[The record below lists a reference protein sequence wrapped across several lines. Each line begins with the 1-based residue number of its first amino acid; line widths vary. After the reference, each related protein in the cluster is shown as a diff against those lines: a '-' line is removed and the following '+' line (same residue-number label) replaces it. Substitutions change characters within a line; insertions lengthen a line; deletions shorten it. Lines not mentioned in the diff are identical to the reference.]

1 MAKIKRC
8 LEPGGWVELAE
19 LGSELYSDDNTM
31 APGNGLKVQFD
42 LVRESMERIGRS
54 FPDEEALRKRLI
66 DAGFE
71 DVHCV
76 NYKHPIG
83 PWAKDKKMKHIGAM
97 VLLSFETGLEVCLP
111 PSRAG
116 STSAECGYLMA
127 DAGIWHGCPHADH
140 ENEPRGGGQD
150 YCQRLEGHQEQE
162 FPHIFVLVSSPPT
175 LPYPQR
181 EAC

>member
-1 MAKIKRC
+1 MLSRDCSPIQPAWVPPNCKFEVDDAEREWTFRPNHFDLIHARNLSQSIETVAWPKLMAKIKRC

-31 APGNGLKVQFD
+31 APGNGLKVQFE

-71 DVHCV
+71 DVYCV

-97 VLLSFETGLEVCLP
+97 VLLSFETGLEVCP
-111 PSRAG
+111 PPPEPAPQMP
-116 STSAECGYLMA
+116 SAA
-127 DAGIWHGCPHADH
+127 I
-140 ENEPRGGGQD
+140 
-150 YCQRLEGHQEQE
+150 
-162 FPHIFVLVSSPPT
+162 
-175 LPYPQR
+175 
-181 EAC
+181 